1 MWTSPTVPRS
11 SWSDAR
17 PRALTGE
24 RPSRLARHAPCAVG
38 PDSYAWRRSGG
49 LLREVHPHDGFCVHA
64 TEVQALAEDFPL
76 NAKLLYA
83 PRALLELV
91 GGGQP
96 HKSVRGTLF
105 FQVTPVCVIAA
116 GPAFAKM
123 HEQFFGDEYYYPVPY
138 S

>member
-1 MWTSPTVPRS
+1 MGFLVGRTSTRV
-11 SWSDAR
+11 D
-17 PRALTGE
+17 G
-24 RPSRLARHAPCAVG
+24 
-38 PDSYAWRRSGG
+38 GG

-91 GGGQP
+91 SGGQP

-123 HEQFFGDEYYYPVPY
+123 HEQFFGDEYY
-138 S
+138 